1 MSPGSV
7 IIDISID
14 SGGCVETS
22 ELCTHDK
29 PTITKHGVIHY
40 GVPNIPSRVSRT
52 ASFALSNILTPM
64 LLDMAERGGIEDTLR
79 GNLNLQKG
87 LYMYNGV
94 LTSKIIGEWHNLPYS
109 TANLLLGGI

>member
-7 IIDISID
+7 IIDVSID
-14 SGGCVETS
+14 SGGCIETS

-29 PTITKHGVIHY
+29 PTRIKHGVIHY

-52 ASFALSNILTPM
+52 ASIALSNILTPL
-64 LLDMAERGGIEDTLR
+64 LLDVADRGGIEETLR
-79 GNLNLQKG
+79 NKPNLQHS